1 MNDAGALRLW
11 GRGLR
16 GEDLRFAWQAVRQV
30 RFKRLFFLALIVWL
44 WLMFV
49 IALIVDGYG
58 RVDRAQPA
66 DVIVILGAGVQRDNT
81 PGLAMRR
88 RVSHAADLWRAGYAP
103 IVICTGGKPVN
114 RTRSEADTCAELLI
128 KEQGLPESAV
138 MLEDQSRSTEE
149 NAIFTRTL
157 MWAHG
162 WQSAII
168 SSDNYHVFR
177 ARRLFTNEGLMVY
190 TSPATEQAPSNL
202 YFTYLLREV
211 VALQWQ
217 LVKEALN
224 LPVTYVQ
231 GL

>member
-1 MNDAGALRLW
+1 MRVV
-11 GRGLR
+11 
-16 GEDLRFAWQAVRQV
+16 WQAVRRT
-30 RFKRLFFLALIVWL
+30 RFKRLILLALVLWL

-49 IALIVDGYG
+49 IAMIVDGYG

-66 DVIVILGAGVQRDNT
+66 DVIVVLGAGVQRDNT

-103 IVICTGGKPVN
+103 IVICTGGKPGN
-114 RTRSEADTCAELLI
+114 RTRSEADACAELLI

-138 MLEDQSRSTEE
+138 LLEDQSRSTEE
-149 NAIFTRTL
+149 NAMFTRIL
-157 MWAHG
+157 MQEHG

-177 ARRLFTNEGLMVY
+177 ARRLFANEGLTVY
-190 TSPATEQAPSNL
+190 TSPATEQAPNNM
-202 YFTYLLREV
+202 YVTYLIREV
-211 VALQWQ
+211 AALQWQ
-217 LVKEALN
+217 LVKEAFN

-231 GL
+231 GI

>member
-1 MNDAGALRLW
+1 MRRVRL
-11 GRGLR
+11 
-16 GEDLRFAWQAVRQV
+16 
-30 RFKRLFFLALIVWL
+30 KRLIILALVLWL

-49 IALIVDGYG
+49 IAMIVDGYG

-103 IVICTGGKPVN
+103 IIICTGGKPGN
-114 RTRSEADTCAELLI
+114 RTRSEADACAELLI

-138 MLEDQSRSTEE
+138 LLEDESRSTEE
-149 NAIFTRTL
+149 NAMFTRIL
-157 MWAHG
+157 MQEHG
-162 WQSAII
+162 WKSAII

-177 ARRLFTNEGLMVY
+177 ARRLFANEGIIAY

-202 YFTYLLREV
+202 YFTYLIREV
-211 VALQWQ
+211 AALQWQ
-217 LVKEALN
+217 LVKEALH

-231 GL
+231 GI

>member
-1 MNDAGALRLW
+1 
-11 GRGLR
+11 
-16 GEDLRFAWQAVRQV
+16 
-30 RFKRLFFLALIVWL
+30 
-44 WLMFV
+44 MFI

-103 IVICTGGKPVN
+103 IVICTGGKPGN
-114 RTRSEADTCAELLI
+114 RSRSEADACAELLI

-138 MLEDQSRSTEE
+138 ILEDQSRSTEE
-149 NAIFTRTL
+149 NAMFTRII
-157 MWAHG
+157 MRSHG
-162 WQSAII
+162 WQSVII

-177 ARRLFTNEGLMVY
+177 ARRLFANEGLTVY
-190 TSPATEQAPSNL
+190 TSPATEQAPNGM
-202 YFTYLLREV
+202 YVTYLIREV
-211 VALQWQ
+211 AALQWQ
-217 LVKEALN
+217 LVKEAFN